1 MTDKPKK
8 KRGRKSNKES
18 DKVENYDPEKTSDIN
33 NLILNLKGGNKESKS
48 ILPGYDCYDNKC
60 MEEVD
65 FGEGSKT
72 NEPLTNNCLSNDCY
86 DLSNTGS
93 KEGTGEDCV
102 CCWNCSHSIDNHIV
116 TIPHK
121 YIKKIFYINGSFCSY
136 ECAARYIYDNYNG
149 SEMWDKIALL
159 NYYFNLSTNN
169 VGKRITPA
177 PNKLMLKKFGG
188 NLDIQEYRKLS
199 MKKQKHTDIYLPPII
214 PISHD
219 EYCYEGKL
227 KNNELN
233 GELRLYRKKPLNN
246 KNNIYDTMK
255 LKVND
260 DS

>member
-8 KRGRKSNKES
+8 KRGRKSNKEI

-33 NLILNLKGGNKESKS
+33 NLILNLKGGNKESKN
-48 ILPGYDCYDNKC
+48 ILPGYDCDNKC
-60 MEEVD
+60 MKEVD
-65 FGEGSKT
+65 FDKVLDNNKFCNDFSELSDSHSKDGG
-72 NEPLTNNCLSNDCY
+72 PNCI
-86 DLSNTGS
+86 
-93 KEGTGEDCV
+93 
-102 CCWNCSHSIDNHIV
+102 CCWNCSYSIDNHIV

-121 YIKKIFYINGSFCSY
+121 YIKQIFYINGSFCSY

-159 NYYFNLSTNN
+159 SYYFNLSTNN

-199 MKKQKHTDIYLPPII
+199 MTKQKHIDIYLPPII

-246 KNNIYDTMK
+246 KNNIYDTMN